1 MKRKQAIVRTNLTE
15 IIRTTK
21 QVRAVVIRLSFF
33 LFLIINNNTLYLY
46 GKKNDMKVIIDNQ
59 TYIISERKNP
69 DGKPALFMLR
79 LTGKARQYVSS
90 LFPTDRHNV
99 YRFDEQGSS
108 FLLNLNDAT
117 IKPTIR
123 AV

>member
-1 MKRKQAIVRTNLTE
+1 M
-15 IIRTTK
+15 
-21 QVRAVVIRLSFF
+21 VIPFF
-33 LFLIINNNTLYLY
+33 LFLIINNFTLYLY
-46 GKKNDMKVIIDNQ
+46 GKKNTMKVIIDNQ
-59 TYIISERKNP
+59 IYIISERKNP
-69 DGKPALFMLR
+69 GSKPALFMLR

-90 LFPTDRHNV
+90 LFPTDRQNV
-99 YRFDEQGSS
+99 YRFDEQGCS

>member
-1 MKRKQAIVRTNLTE
+1 M
-15 IIRTTK
+15 
-21 QVRAVVIRLSFF
+21 
-33 LFLIINNNTLYLY
+33 Y

>member
-1 MKRKQAIVRTNLTE
+1 M
-15 IIRTTK
+15 
-21 QVRAVVIRLSFF
+21 
-33 LFLIINNNTLYLY
+33 Y
-46 GKKNDMKVIIDNQ
+46 GKKYTMKVIIEGQ
-59 TYIISERKNP
+59 TYIISERKSQGN
-69 DGKPALFMLR
+69 KPTLFMLR

-90 LFPTDRHNV
+90 LFPTDRPNI

>member
-1 MKRKQAIVRTNLTE
+1 MKI
-15 IIRTTK
+15 
-21 QVRAVVIRLSFF
+21 
-33 LFLIINNNTLYLY
+33 
-46 GKKNDMKVIIDNQ
+46 IIDGH
-59 TYIISERKNP
+59 TYIISERKNK
-69 DGKPALFMLR
+69 GNKPTLFMLR
-79 LTGKARQYVSS
+79 LTGKSRQYVSS
-90 LFPTDRHNV
+90 LFPTGRQNV

>member
-1 MKRKQAIVRTNLTE
+1 M
-15 IIRTTK
+15 
-21 QVRAVVIRLSFF
+21 
-33 LFLIINNNTLYLY
+33 Y
-46 GKKNDMKVIIDNQ
+46 GKKYAMKVIIDNQ
-59 TYIISERKNP
+59 TYIISERRNQ
-69 DGKPALFMLR
+69 GNKPTLFMLR

-90 LFPTDRHNV
+90 LFPTDRQNV

-108 FLLNLNDAT
+108 FLLNLNDKT

>member
-1 MKRKQAIVRTNLTE
+1 
-15 IIRTTK
+15 
-21 QVRAVVIRLSFF
+21 
-33 LFLIINNNTLYLY
+33 
-46 GKKNDMKVIIDNQ
+46 MKVIIDNQ
-59 TYIISERKNP
+59 IYIISERKNS
-69 DGKPALFMLR
+69 GSKPVLFMLR

-90 LFPTDRHNV
+90 LFPTDRYNV

>member
-1 MKRKQAIVRTNLTE
+1 MAERKQSG
-15 IIRTTK
+15 TK
-21 QVRAVVIRLSFF
+21 PAFF
-33 LFLIINNNTLYLY
+33 L
-46 GKKNDMKVIIDNQ
+46 
-59 TYIISERKNP
+59 
-69 DGKPALFMLR
+69 LR

-90 LFPTDRHNV
+90 LYPTDRPNI

>member
-1 MKRKQAIVRTNLTE
+1 MYGKKKAMKV
-15 IIRTTK
+15 
-21 QVRAVVIRLSFF
+21 
-33 LFLIINNNTLYLY
+33 IINNN
-46 GKKNDMKVIIDNQ
+46 
-59 TYIISERKNP
+59 TYIISERKNQ
-69 DGKPALFMLR
+69 GNKPPLFMLR

-90 LFPTDRHNV
+90 LYPTDRQNV

>member
-1 MKRKQAIVRTNLTE
+1 M
-15 IIRTTK
+15 
-21 QVRAVVIRLSFF
+21 
-33 LFLIINNNTLYLY
+33 Y
-46 GKKNDMKVIIDNQ
+46 GKKYAMKVIIDNQ
-59 TYIISERKNP
+59 TYIISERKNQ
-69 DGKPALFMLR
+69 GNKPTLFMLR

-90 LFPTDRHNV
+90 LFPTDRPNI

-123 AV
+123 AI

>member
-1 MKRKQAIVRTNLTE
+1 MQVRTVL
-15 IIRTTK
+15 IDCP
-21 QVRAVVIRLSFF
+21 FF

-46 GKKNDMKVIIDNQ
+46 GKKNIMKVIIDNQ

-90 LFPTDRHNV
+90 LFPTDRQNV